1 MKKKPAAPAALL
13 VLLMALG
20 VILGSSG
27 GFLSPL
33 TAKAVSVN
41 IQPNLN
47 NPVISI
53 PDIPIFTPTPKIVF
67 IPDLPIL
74 TLKPKLPTLPPA
86 VTVKPETPTPKPDN
100 PTKQPNNATPRPTN
114 KPKSGGQYMTSEGPL
129 FLSFRADLTN
139 ELYMFTP
146 MDLAIDGEY
155 RFPLI
160 GSSLQ
165 VIGEAKVEVKSGM
178 AIVTYLTVN
187 GVKVD
192 EKNEFFTF
200 FPDIRGIST
209 VKPSEL
215 QHVKLRFGIPYSVAG
230 WLNSDSKVLLY
241 INCPVSYKTD
251 LKGLAPFAF
260 EDPAYIQRV
269 IEALALMD

>member
-1 MKKKPAAPAALL
+1 MKKLLTALAAIALFSLALVAIAVPGGHILSLPAAKAAQVPQLDL
-13 VLLMALG
+13 QNILKDAL
-20 VILGSSG
+20 I
-27 GFLSPL
+27 
-33 TAKAVSVN
+33 
-41 IQPNLN
+41 
-47 NPVISI
+47 PVVPI
-53 PDIPIFTPTPKIVF
+53 PTPTPKLV
-67 IPDLPIL
+67 
-74 TLKPKLPTLPPA
+74 LKTE
-86 VTVKPETPTPKPDN
+86 KPLYTRI
-100 PTKQPNNATPRPTN
+100 PRPTPSLSPEPDKPTKKPEN
-114 KPKSGGQYMTSEGPL
+114 KPSSGKQYMTSEGPL
-129 FLSFRADLTN
+129 FLSFRADLTD

-146 MDLAIDGEY
+146 MDLAMDGEY

-200 FPDIRGIST
+200 FPDIRGVSS
-209 VKPSEL
+209 VKPSQL
-215 QHVKLRFGIPYSVAG
+215 QQVKLRFGIPYSVAG

>member
-1 MKKKPAAPAALL
+1 MKKLLTALAAVTLFSLAIVVIAVPGGHALSLPAAKAAQAPALDLQNILKDAL
-13 VLLMALG
+13 
-20 VILGSSG
+20 I
-27 GFLSPL
+27 
-33 TAKAVSVN
+33 
-41 IQPNLN
+41 
-47 NPVISI
+47 PVV
-53 PDIPIFTPTPKIVF
+53 PIPIPTPTPKLV
-67 IPDLPIL
+67 
-74 TLKPKLPTLPPA
+74 LKTE
-86 VTVKPETPTPKPDN
+86 KPLYTRI
-100 PTKQPNNATPRPTN
+100 PRPTPSPSPEPEKPTKKPEN
-114 KPKSGGQYMTSEGPL
+114 KPSSGKQYMTSEGPL

-146 MDLAIDGEY
+146 MDLAMDGEY

-165 VIGEAKVEVKSGM
+165 AVGEAKVEVKSGM
-178 AIVTYLTVN
+178 AIVTYLVTN

-215 QHVKLRFGIPYSVAG
+215 QQVKLRFGIPYSVAG

-251 LKGLAPFAF
+251 LKGLTPFAF

>member
-1 MKKKPAAPAALL
+1 MKKLLTALAAVTLFSLALVVIAVPGGHFLSLPAAKAAQAPLL
-13 VLLMALG
+13 DLQN
-20 VILGSSG
+20 ILKD
-27 GFLSPL
+27 
-33 TAKAVSVN
+33 A
-41 IQPNLN
+41 II
-47 NPVISI
+47 PVVPI
-53 PDIPIFTPTPKIVF
+53 PTPTPKLVLKTEKPLYTR
-67 IPDLPIL
+67 IPR
-74 TLKPKLPTLPPA
+74 
-86 VTVKPETPTPKPDN
+86 PTPSMTPEPSN
-100 PTKQPNNATPRPTN
+100 PTKKPEN
-114 KPKSGGQYMTSEGPL
+114 KPAGGKQYMTSEGPL

-146 MDLAIDGEY
+146 MDLTMDGEY

-165 VIGEAKVEVKSGM
+165 AVGEAKVEVKSGM
-178 AIVTYLTVN
+178 AIVTYLVTN

-200 FPDIRGIST
+200 FPDIRGVTT

-269 IEALALMD
+269 IESLPLMD